1 MGKYTL
7 RKKVKFQEQ
16 APPWLVDMSLN
27 LKVDGG
33 YRLREGDLADLVS
46 RLLENGFT
54 VVAPVREGEEVYF
67 RVVDD
72 ENRSSITLS
81 YVRAINSPREFLL
94 PDGEALY
101 SYDVNTLECRFELPG
116 EKMVFFGVHLCD
128 ANAIKY
134 LDLALM
140 SGSSPPDPMYK
151 ARRENSAVISI
162 ECCEWD
168 DRCFCASVGGGELP
182 EDVAD
187 LHLKPLSDGGYAVKV
202 LSEKGRMILSM
213 LGKELEAYSDEW
225 KPFAPRQRRY
235 FESMVLENLENE
247 FYVLMRDAKGYVDLC
262 VKCGSCT
269 QQCPT
274 CFCFDIQEQAD
285 PHNLSTYR
293 RVRRKMS
300 CQRMYFSLV
309 SGDIVVLKEKEERFK
324 WRLLH
329 KFPFSKKRFGIWGC
343 VGCGRCIT
351 FCPAEIDMVRF
362 LGGVVE
368 R

>member
-1 MGKYTL
+1 MT
-7 RKKVKFQEQ
+7 
-16 APPWLVDMSLN
+16 LN
-27 LKVDGG
+27 LKVGG
-33 YRLREGDLADLVS
+33 SYRLGEEDLVNLVAS
-46 RLLENGFT
+46 LIRSGFT
-54 VVAPVREGEEVYF
+54 VVAPVKEGEEVYF
-67 RVVDD
+67 KVVDD
-72 ENRSSITLS
+72 EGKDDIALS
-81 YVRAINSPREFLL
+81 YGRAVNSPREFLL
-94 PDGEALY
+94 PDGEVLY
-101 SYDVNTLECRFELPG
+101 SYDVNTLECKFEFPK
-116 EKMVFFGVHLCD
+116 ERMVFFGVHLCD
-128 ANAIKY
+128 ANAIRY

-151 ARRENSAVISI
+151 ARRENSIVISV
-162 ECCEWD
+162 ECSSWD
-168 DRCFCASVGGGELP
+168 DHCFCASVGGNRLP
-182 EDVAD
+182 EGVVD

-202 LSEKGRMILSM
+202 LSEKGLMILSM
-213 LGKELEAYSDEW
+213 LDKELELYSDEW

-235 FESMVLENLENE
+235 FDSMVLENLENE

-262 VKCGSCT
+262 VKCGNCT

-285 PHNLSTYR
+285 PLRLSTYK

-343 VGCGRCIT
+343 VGCGRCIA